1 MKRVRITLILVIIFN
16 FLLTCLFG
24 SAIALEALDGRLHD
38 VKGNIHQT
46 LNYRTHQDERSVKFS
61 STRTTFRIEG
71 YFDLIKNP
79 EWDVKLYGLF
89 NYWYDHALNAD
100 RDLRDAIR
108 LENGDSHSHQSKEF
122 KRSNEQEE
130 IIKEFYV
137 KLTKGGCFEARLG
150 KQLVSWGETA
160 EARVVDIINPLD
172 LANIIAFPDWEDYKV
187 GLWMGRFFF
196 TPSNSWQD
204 TSFEF
209 LFIPPDFQ
217 KNRIPPAG
225 SGLFFGTAQ
234 GLSAGPLY
242 YPSFLGD
249 LLHRQ
254 RRDTP
259 PNDWN
264 NTEFGLRIR
273 GQTKG
278 TDWTIS
284 TFYTRNDS
292 PIINGA
298 NGASNLQKLIL
309 NGIIDQSG
317 LPITKRKVGQI
328 FRYPRYQSTAFTF
341 ARPWSWAKS
350 VIRGEVAL
358 NSGVDYNVGTDR
370 IERDLLTTAISL
382 DRDNMVP
389 WLSYWNRSRSVVTS
403 FTWYNYKLFG
413 HEHGMTWEA
422 ESAGLSHSTWNKL
435 SFSAETGFLYDT
447 IYPVFNFLYD
457 CNTGATTVVGALR
470 IAPGDHWRWLLV
482 YQQVNEVED
491 ATGKDI
497 GRYQNQIIFSMRY
510 EF

>member
-1 MKRVRITLILVIIFN
+1 MKRLSLVIIFS
-16 FLLTCLFG
+16 FLLTSLF
-24 SAIALEALDGRLHD
+24 SKAVAFESSDGRLHD
-38 VKGNIHQT
+38 GKGNIHQT

-61 STRTTFRIEG
+61 SARTTFRIEG
-71 YFDLIKNP
+71 YYDLIQKP
-79 EWDVKLYGLF
+79 ELDIKLYGLF
-89 NYWYDHALNAD
+89 NYWYDSALYAD
-100 RDLRDAIR
+100 HDLRDAIR
-108 LENGDSHSHQSKEF
+108 LETGGSHQLKEF

-130 IIKEFYV
+130 IIKELYV
-137 KLTKGGCFEARLG
+137 KFTQGACYEFRLG

-160 EARVVDIINPLD
+160 EARVADIINPLD

-196 TPSNSWQD
+196 TPPNSWQD
-204 TSFEF
+204 IQFEF
-209 LFIPPDFQ
+209 LFLPPDFQ

-234 GLSAGPLY
+234 GLSAGPIY
-242 YPSFLGD
+242 YPNFLGD

-254 RRDTP
+254 RQDTP
-259 PNDWN
+259 ANDWN

-292 PIINGA
+292 PIIDGA
-298 NGASNLQKLIL
+298 NGASNLQKLII
-309 NGIIDQSG
+309 NRAIEQFG
-317 LPITKRKVGQI
+317 LPISKRKVGKI
-328 FRYPRYQSTAFTF
+328 FTYPRYQSTACTF

-350 VIRGEVAL
+350 VIRGEIAF
-358 NSGVDYNVGTDR
+358 NSGVDYNLGNSR
-370 IERDLLTTAISL
+370 IERDLLTTAISW

-389 WLSYWNRSRSVVTS
+389 WLSYWNRSRSVTTS
-403 FTWYNYKLFG
+403 VTWYNYKLFG
-413 HEHGMTWEA
+413 HERGMTWEA
-422 ESAGLSHSTWNKL
+422 ETAGLNHSTWNKL
-435 SFSAETGFLYDT
+435 TVSAETGFLYDT
-447 IYPVFNFLYD
+447 IYPVFNFVYD

-491 ATGKDI
+491 ATGHDI
-497 GRYQNQIIFSMRY
+497 GRYQNQVIFSMRY